1 MDWCL
6 ENGSANLLSHLRSLG
21 HSIPPSLFPKHTDV
35 LSQYFFTQ
43 QPPTPI
49 PEFTKND
56 LSVAPEPSNFEDTLD
71 EPDEPLQV
79 VDTRPAILIS
89 PTHHLPWSCL
99 SLTVFPSEFLCSRT
113 LSGLTLSH
121 VDLSGNLLAEIPLEI
136 FLLPCLTFLN
146 VSRNYLSSLP
156 AIDGWGRRSRLQ
168 ILDASRNSL
177 GGGGSPLPQRRGGGD
192 GAVSVPCA
200 GDVWNVDLS
209 HNDFAGFPSWV
220 TRFPSLRVL
229 DLSGNPQVYVFLIW
243 YIHLRIIIIHPH
255 KWFTS

>member
-1 MDWCL
+1 MEWCL

-49 PEFTKND
+49 PEFTKNA
-56 LSVAPEPSNFEDTLD
+56 LSVAPESSNFEDTLD

-79 VDTRPAILIS
+79 VDTRPTILVS
-89 PTHHLPWSCL
+89 PTHHLPWSDL

-146 VSRNYLSSLP
+146 VSRNCLRSLP

-209 HNDFAGFPSWV
+209 HNDFTGFPSWV

-229 DLSGNPQVYVFLIW
+229 DLSGNPQVIMYA
-243 YIHLRIIIIHPH
+243 
-255 KWFTS
+255 